1 MFLVARH
8 DHFESVELR
17 GAPKFAHGHDHDVL
31 YAVAHVLATLR
42 RNHLCFRAGDGV
54 LRRQ

>member
-31 YAVAHVLATLR
+31 FIRTKAVLSESKAT
-42 RNHLCFRAGDGV
+42 
-54 LRRQ
+54 